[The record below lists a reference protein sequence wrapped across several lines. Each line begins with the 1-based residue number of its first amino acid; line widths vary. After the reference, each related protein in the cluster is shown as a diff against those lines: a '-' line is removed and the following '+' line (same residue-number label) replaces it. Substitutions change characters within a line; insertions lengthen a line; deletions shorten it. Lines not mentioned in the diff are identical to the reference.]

1 MSNLKQSLPKKII
14 LIVDDDLGIRDSVD
28 EILTLSGYTSLMAA
42 DGVEAPEL
50 LASHKPDLI
59 ISDIMMPRMDGYAFF
74 EALKNIRE
82 WSTIPF
88 IFLTAR
94 GEKMDIRRGY
104 QMGADRY
111 LVKPFELEDLLIAVE
126 TRLER
131 AAELERAIE
140 EDINQMKQ
148 QLLNVFG
155 HELRTPLSLL
165 HGYSKIL
172 EQSQDALDKKATD
185 EIFLVMQESVD
196 RLVKLS
202 EDLMLMVYLD
212 SGVASVA
219 LESGNEPI
227 HIKHIL
233 ENLILGMSGDAERR
247 NINVELDMDDELT
260 VVGHS
265 PYLSDLFKR
274 ILENAIKFGRPGGS
288 VQIEANS
295 LPEEIQVTIQDD
307 GIGIA
312 PEKMALLFKLFQQ
325 IDRESMEQQGLGLG
339 LAIAARLTEFHGGR
353 ISAESELGQGS
364 RFIVHLPINVK

>member
-42 DGVEAPEL
+42 DGVEALEL

-126 TRLER
+126 TRLES

-212 SGVASVA
+212 SGVASIA

-227 HIKHIL
+227 YIKHIL

-339 LAIAARLTEFHGGR
+339 LAIAARLAEFHGGR

>member
-185 EIFLVMQESVD
+185 EIFLVMQQSVD

>member
-1 MSNLKQSLPKKII
+1 MSNLKQSIPKKII

-42 DGVEAPEL
+42 DGVEALEL

-212 SGVASVA
+212 SGVASIA

-227 HIKHIL
+227 YIKHIL

-339 LAIAARLTEFHGGR
+339 LAIAARLAEFHGGR

>member
-1 MSNLKQSLPKKII
+1 MSNLKQSIPKKII

-42 DGVEAPEL
+42 DGVEALEL

-131 AAELERAIE
+131 AAELERAIG
-140 EDINQMKQ
+140 EDIDQMKQ

-212 SGVASVA
+212 SDVASIA

-227 HIKHIL
+227 YIKHIL

-339 LAIAARLTEFHGGR
+339 LAIAARLAEFHGGR

>member
-42 DGVEAPEL
+42 DGVEALEL

-185 EIFLVMQESVD
+185 EIFLIMQQSVD

>member
-1 MSNLKQSLPKKII
+1 MSNLKQSDHKKII
-14 LIVDDDLGIRDSVD
+14 LIVDDNPVIRDSVD
-28 EILTLSGYTSLMAA
+28 EILTISGYTSLTAA
-42 DGVEAPEL
+42 DGVEALEL
-50 LASHKPDLI
+50 MASHKPDLI

-74 EALKNIRE
+74 EALKDVRE

-88 IFLTAR
+88 IFLSAR

-104 QMGADRY
+104 RMGADRY
-111 LVKPFELEDLLIAVE
+111 LVKPLEIEDLLIAVE

-131 AAELERAIE
+131 AAELERVIE
-140 EDINQMKQ
+140 QDINQTKQ

-172 EQSQDALDKKATD
+172 EQSQDTLDKEAVD

-202 EDLMLMVYLD
+202 EDIMLMVYLD
-212 SGVASVA
+212 SGVASIT
-219 LESGNEPI
+219 LESVNEPI
-227 HIKHIL
+227 FIKHIL
-233 ENLILGMSGDAERR
+233 ENLILGLSGDIERR
-247 NINVELDMDDELT
+247 NINVELNLTDELT
-260 VVGHS
+260 VVGYS
-265 PYLSDLFKR
+265 SYLSDLFKR

-288 VQIEANS
+288 VWIETNA
-295 LPEEIQVTIQDD
+295 LPGEILITIRDD

-339 LAIAARLTEFHGGR
+339 LAIATRLAEFHGGR
-353 ISAESELGQGS
+353 ISAESELGRGS
-364 RFIVHLPINVK
+364 KFTVHLPINVK